1 MNRVFNRVDLLEDG
15 CGSTSTFDTGFDGL
29 GHLSDDDQ
37 INSTTTTTIRT
48 YVWQC
53 GPRWYR

>member
-1 MNRVFNRVDLLEDG
+1 MNRVLAVLVDLLEDG

-37 INSTTTTTIRT
+37 INSTTTTIRT